1 MRRELTSPTP
11 LFSSREP
18 VSHEGTFSPFRRGAV
33 HPRGR
38 VTLRAHSASPRRPS
52 TDLTQELRGRNAS
65 GIGVVPVFV
74 PALNQPPTTFS
85 LFLPSLLS
93 SATTATR
100 ASLLP
105 RLPAIVLRCSF
116 SSRFEPTSSPN
127 HANVLS
133 LRFQRHLSYNY
144 NPCPLH
150 SAGSSH
156 TTYVPRASELV
167 ATAGRSLDYVPSLFH
182 HHPTATLAHTL
193 SFSRPS
199 WPSPYPSTRPL
210 RHFHHHRLGSPTLCP
225 LSLVLVAPTISPS
238 SSPITSTPFYISLS
252 PCYLPI

>member
-1 MRRELTSPTP
+1 MES
-11 LFSSREP
+11 E
-18 VSHEGTFSPFRRGAV
+18 
-33 HPRGR
+33 
-38 VTLRAHSASPRRPS
+38 
-52 TDLTQELRGRNAS
+52 
-65 GIGVVPVFV
+65 PVFV

-85 LFLPSLLS
+85 LFFPSLLS
-93 SATTATR
+93 STTTATR
-100 ASLLP
+100 ASPLP

-133 LRFQRHLSYNY
+133 LRLQRHLSYNY

-182 HHPTATLAHTL
+182 HHPTTTLAHTL
-193 SFSRPS
+193 SFSQPS
-199 WPSPYPSTRPL
+199 WPFPYPSTRPL

-225 LSLVLVAPTISPS
+225 LSLVLVAPTISVFLADNFDPLLH
-238 SSPITSTPFYISLS
+238 IVISLATS
-252 PCYLPI
+252 LSNYRQTVSFHYTDVVSSVERNLPLALTHAVTRQLSSLRRASFGRFF

>member
-1 MRRELTSPTP
+1 MES
-11 LFSSREP
+11 E
-18 VSHEGTFSPFRRGAV
+18 
-33 HPRGR
+33 
-38 VTLRAHSASPRRPS
+38 
-52 TDLTQELRGRNAS
+52 
-65 GIGVVPVFV
+65 PVFV

-93 SATTATR
+93 SVTTATR
-100 ASLLP
+100 ASPLP

-133 LRFQRHLSYNY
+133 LRLQRHLSYNY

-193 SFSRPS
+193 FLSALMAVPVPLYS
-199 WPSPYPSTRPL
+199 PSPAFPPPPSRFAHPL
-210 RHFHHHRLGSPTLCP
+210 PVVACPCRADNLRLPRR
-225 LSLVLVAPTISPS
+225 
-238 SSPITSTPFYISLS
+238 
-252 PCYLPI
+252 

>member
-1 MRRELTSPTP
+1 MES
-11 LFSSREP
+11 E
-18 VSHEGTFSPFRRGAV
+18 
-33 HPRGR
+33 
-38 VTLRAHSASPRRPS
+38 
-52 TDLTQELRGRNAS
+52 
-65 GIGVVPVFV
+65 PVFV

-100 ASLLP
+100 ASPLP

-116 SSRFEPTSSPN
+116 NSRFEPTSSPN

-133 LRFQRHLSYNY
+133 LRLQRHLSYNY

-182 HHPTATLAHTL
+182 HHPTATLAHTH
-193 SFSRPS
+193 S
-199 WPSPYPSTRPL
+199 
-210 RHFHHHRLGSPTLCP
+210 
-225 LSLVLVAPTISPS
+225 LSLGPHGRPRTPLLALSGISTTTVSVRPPFARCRLSLSRRQSPS

-252 PCYLPI
+252 PSLPPYLTIARLSPFITLT

>member
-1 MRRELTSPTP
+1 MKSE
-11 LFSSREP
+11 
-18 VSHEGTFSPFRRGAV
+18 
-33 HPRGR
+33 
-38 VTLRAHSASPRRPS
+38 
-52 TDLTQELRGRNAS
+52 
-65 GIGVVPVFV
+65 PVFV

-85 LFLPSLLS
+85 LFLSSLLS
-93 SATTATR
+93 SAITATR
-100 ASLLP
+100 ASPLP
-105 RLPAIVLRCSF
+105 RLPVIVLRCSF

-133 LRFQRHLSYNY
+133 LRLQRHLSYNY

-199 WPSPYPSTRPL
+199 WSSPYPSTRPL
-210 RHFHHHRLGSPTLCP
+210 RHFHHHRLDSPTLCP
-225 LSLVLVAPTISPS
+225 LSLVLVAPTISVFLADNFDS
-238 SSPITSTPFYISLS
+238 LLHIVISLATFLS
-252 PCYLPI
+252 NYRQTVSFHYTDIVSSVERNLPLALTHAVTRQLSSLRRTSFGRFF